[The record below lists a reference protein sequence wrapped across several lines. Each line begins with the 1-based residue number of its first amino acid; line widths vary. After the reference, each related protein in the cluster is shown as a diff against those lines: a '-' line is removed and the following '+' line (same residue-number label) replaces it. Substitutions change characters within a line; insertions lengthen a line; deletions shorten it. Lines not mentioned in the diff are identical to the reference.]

1 MGSGKS
7 SVGRELASLTGL
19 LFIDLDEYIEHK
31 TGQSIP
37 GIIADGEDRFRAIE
51 AEAFRDIFIMR
62 EIRNESAV
70 VALGGGTVETEAVW
84 HLIFGHTTCVY
95 LKASFES
102 CEARTG
108 ADTGQRPLFSRD
120 LYEKRLP
127 LYEKAQ
133 FSVETDGRTTEE
145 IAAEIREKLEN
156 FR

>member
-70 VALGGGTVETEAVW
+70 VALGGGTVET
-84 HLIFGHTTCVY
+84 
-95 LKASFES
+95 
-102 CEARTG
+102 
-108 ADTGQRPLFSRD
+108 
-120 LYEKRLP
+120 
-127 LYEKAQ
+127 
-133 FSVETDGRTTEE
+133 DGRTTEE